1 MQELMFLGQPSDI
14 MREGAPASPSSS
26 RSILLQ
32 VLHYALDG
40 HQRDSLWVAH
50 SSNQLGNIVLVI

>member
-1 MQELMFLGQPSDI
+1 MFLGQPSDI